1 MRFHYLALMP
11 NRLSAASS
19 PYLLQHA
26 DNPVDWYEWGEEA
39 LEAARDRDV
48 PIFLSVGYSACHW
61 CHVMAHESFEDPE
74 TAAYMNDNFVNVKV
88 DREERPDIDRIYM
101 DAVQA
106 MTGQGGWP
114 MSVFLTPEARPILGG
129 TYYPPR
135 DMGHRPSFGRVMNAV
150 VDAWRHRRS
159 EVSDQAD
166 RLMGAIGRALPS
178 AESLPDRDLID
189 AAVSSLAGSFD
200 NAYGGFGGA
209 PKFPQAPNLE
219 LLLRVFALD
228 PDGPRASTLSRML
241 RTTLDRMA
249 SGGIY
254 DHLGGGF
261 ARYAVDRT
269 WLVPHFEK
277 MLYDNALL
285 ARIYLRA
292 WQVFGVARYR
302 SVAEETLDYLL
313 REMQDSGGGFHS
325 AEDADSAGAEG
336 TFYVWARAEFDAAL
350 GDRADLMARVYGVTA
365 SGNFEGANVLHRPV
379 GLTELAASAGLA
391 LSDLEA
397 ERAAADAAL
406 REVRER
412 RERPGRDDKVI
423 AAWNGLVI
431 RSLAEA
437 GAVLGRN
444 RYLRAAEEAAQFC
457 LEGLTREDG
466 RLLRSARGGRG
477 TVPAFCEDYGA
488 LAVGLLTLYQA
499 TGVERWFLAGKRLT
513 WEMIDLYAD
522 RDGSGFF
529 ATGRDAEVLISRPKN
544 FMDNPT
550 PSDNSLAAEALQM
563 LHALSGETELRE
575 HFEGVLV
582 AAGVLLEQQPAAVG
596 HLLAVLTADR
606 SLEVAIVGPP
616 RNRDALASVIW
627 ETFRPRVVLAQGEGQ
642 DKDEEV
648 PLLAGRTAGATARAY
663 VCEDFVCALPV
674 ETPDAL
680 RQQLDAR
687 D

>member
-1 MRFHYLALMP
+1 MA

-26 DNPVDWYEWGEEA
+26 DNPVDWYEWSEEA

-61 CHVMAHESFEDPE
+61 CHVMAHESFEDRK
-74 TAAYMNDNFVNVKV
+74 TATFMNVNFVNVKV

-114 MSVFLTPEARPILGG
+114 MSVFLTPDARPILAG
-129 TYYPPR
+129 TYYPPQ
-135 DMGHRPSFGRVMNAV
+135 DLGNRPSFQRVMTAV
-150 VDAWRHRRS
+150 VDAWLHRRD
-159 EVSDQAD
+159 EIQDQAA
-166 RLMGAIGRALPS
+166 RLTETIGRALPG
-178 AESLPDRDLID
+178 ADSLPEKGVID
-189 AAVSSLAGSFD
+189 AAISPLVGSFD
-200 NAYGGFGGA
+200 DAYGGFGRA

-219 LLLRVFALD
+219 LLLRVYALD
-228 PDGPRASTLSRML
+228 PSGPHADTLRRIL
-241 RTTLDRMA
+241 QTTLDRMA
-249 SGGIY
+249 AGGIY

-261 ARYAVDRT
+261 ARYTVDRN
-269 WLVPHFEK
+269 WLIPHFEK

-313 REMQDSGGGFHS
+313 REMRDSGGGFHS

-336 TFYVWARAEFDAAL
+336 TYYVWTRSEFDAVL
-350 GDRADLMARVYGVTA
+350 GDRADLMARIYGVTE
-365 SGNFEGANVLHRPV
+365 SGNFEGATVLHRPV
-379 GLTELAASAGLA
+379 GLDEVAASEGLA
-391 LSDLEA
+391 LSELEA
-397 ERAAADAAL
+397 ERAAGDEAL
-406 REVRER
+406 RKVRAL

-423 AAWNGLVI
+423 ASWNGLVI

-437 GAVLGRN
+437 GAVLGQD
-444 RYLRAAEEAAQFC
+444 RYLRAAEEAAHFC
-457 LEGLTREDG
+457 LEVLTRQDG
-466 RLLRSARGGRG
+466 RLLRSARGGQG
-477 TVPAFCEDYGA
+477 SVPAFCEDYAA
-488 LAVGLLTLYQA
+488 LAVGLLSLYQA
-499 TGVERWFLAGKRLT
+499 TGAEEWFLAGKRLT
-513 WEMIDLYAD
+513 WEMIDLYSD

-563 LHALSGETELRE
+563 LHALSGDAELRV

-582 AAGVLLEQQPAAVG
+582 AAGRLLEQHPGAVG
-596 HLLAVLTADR
+596 HLMAVLAADR
-606 SLEVAIVGPP
+606 PQEVAIVGPH
-616 RNRDALASVIW
+616 RHREQLASVIW
-627 ETFRPRVVLAQGEGQ
+627 ETFRPRVVLAQGEGLE
-642 DKDEEV
+642 DV
-648 PLLAGRTAGATARAY
+648 PLLAARTAGDTARAY

-674 ETPDAL
+674 ETAEAL
-680 RQQLDAR
+680 RQQLGS
-687 D
+687 